1 MRGRGNSG
9 AGGAGA
15 DGQADIVPS
24 GGSIERSK
32 ITQSAVFLAFKQYV
46 GKTFLVGLEGGERLF
61 DRQAAL
67 HGVIDS
73 FGVVGIVTFLESEFG
88 VTYSDEELL
97 SPDLSSVEGM
107 ARMVEAK
114 QAKS

>member
-1 MRGRGNSG
+1 M
-9 AGGAGA
+9 
-15 DGQADIVPS
+15 
-24 GGSIERSK
+24 
-32 ITQSAVFLAFKQYV
+32 TQSAVFLALQQYV
-46 GKTFLVGLEGGERLF
+46 ETTFLVDLDGGELSTSSNLF
-61 DRQAAL
+61 AA
-67 HGVIDS
+67 GVIDS

-114 QAKS
+114 QAKL

>member
-1 MRGRGNSG
+1 M
-9 AGGAGA
+9 
-15 DGQADIVPS
+15 
-24 GGSIERSK
+24 
-32 ITQSAVFLAFKQYV
+32 TQSAVFLALKQYV
-46 GKTFLVGLEGGERLF
+46 ETTFLVDLDGGELSTSSNLF
-61 DRQAAL
+61 AA
-67 HGVIDS
+67 GVIDS